1 MTPSTFKALFPEFS
15 DDMNST
21 VQAFIDL
28 SAPYFDPERWGDFL
42 SEGMACFV
50 AHRMAVATQSARDTT
65 HNGATSL
72 PMIRRKVGDVEAQAS
87 EAILIKSIDNQYL
100 ATSYGRR
107 YWDLVQM
114 IGAGAMTV

>member
-50 AHRMAVATQSARDTT
+50 AHRMAVAAPVSKRHHAQWSNIAPND
-65 HNGATSL
+65 SSKS
-72 PMIRRKVGDVEAQAS
+72 RRC
-87 EAILIKSIDNQYL
+87 
-100 ATSYGRR
+100 
-107 YWDLVQM
+107 
-114 IGAGAMTV
+114 